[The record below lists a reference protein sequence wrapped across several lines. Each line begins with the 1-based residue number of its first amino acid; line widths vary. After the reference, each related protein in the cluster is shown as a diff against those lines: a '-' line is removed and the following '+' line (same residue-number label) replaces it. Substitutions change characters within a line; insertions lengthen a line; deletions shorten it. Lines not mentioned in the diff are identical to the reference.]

1 MKLYTFV
8 LSIAL
13 LSAVAVAHAAGG
25 GGGGGAGGGA
35 ADNAKFD
42 PVVQTANA
50 AFARKD
56 WLAAQT
62 VLKTALDGNAQ
73 NADYHNLYA
82 YSLRKGANPD
92 MTTVFFHY
100 QQALRIDPLHRGA
113 HEYMG
118 EAYLMV
124 DNPAKAKEHLAALD
138 KLCFFPCEE
147 FSDLKKA
154 IAAYERSHA
163 G

>member
-1 MKLYTFV
+1 
-8 LSIAL
+8 
-13 LSAVAVAHAAGG
+13 
-25 GGGGGAGGGA
+25 
-35 ADNAKFD
+35 
-42 PVVQTANA
+42 
-50 AFARKD
+50 
-56 WLAAQT
+56 
-62 VLKTALDGNAQ
+62 
-73 NADYHNLYA
+73 
-82 YSLRKGANPD
+82 

-100 QQALRIDPLHRGA
+100 QQALRIDPQHRGA